1 MPQGFFSGGCTTPK
15 RPHYAHGKSRRAH
28 PNRLELKKYC
38 RWCKKHPPHRETKW
52 RPRVVALTARAP
64 DSKSGGWGFESLHPC
79 HFVRGREA
87 MGIVTRIREFVQEVL
102 AEFRKVTWPSRQE
115 LINSTTI
122 VIVVTVVLAFFLGG
136 VDIALSKVVER
147 ILR

>member
-1 MPQGFFSGGCTTPK
+1 MNFLT
-15 RPHYAHGKSRRAH
+15 RAQ
-28 PNRLELKKYC
+28 
-38 RWCKKHPPHRETKW
+38 
-52 RPRVVALTARAP
+52 
-64 DSKSGGWGFESLHPC
+64 
-79 HFVRGREA
+79 
-87 MGIVTRIREFVQEVL
+87 EFVKEVMV
-102 AEFRKVTWPSRQE
+102 EFRKVTWPSRQE

>member
-1 MPQGFFSGGCTTPK
+1 
-15 RPHYAHGKSRRAH
+15 
-28 PNRLELKKYC
+28 
-38 RWCKKHPPHRETKW
+38 
-52 RPRVVALTARAP
+52 
-64 DSKSGGWGFESLHPC
+64 
-79 HFVRGREA
+79 

-136 VDIALSKVVER
+136 VDIALSKAVER